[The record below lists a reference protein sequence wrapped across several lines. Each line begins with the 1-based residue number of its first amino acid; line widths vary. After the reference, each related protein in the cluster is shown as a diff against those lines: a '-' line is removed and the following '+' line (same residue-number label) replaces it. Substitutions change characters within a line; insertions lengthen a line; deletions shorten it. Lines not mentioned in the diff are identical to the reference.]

1 MRALVS
7 AVGRGGLTRIEEVDV
22 PVPRAGEALVR
33 VREFGLN
40 RADYLYLRQG
50 DSGFRPGLDG
60 AGVVAAANGEGA
72 PGVGTAVAF
81 HLPSGGAAAEW
92 VTVPV
97 DRLARIPAELP
108 LAVAAAVPLP
118 GLVAVRL
125 LEQAGPLAGTT
136 VLATGMGGG
145 VGQFI
150 IRLAVA
156 EGAAVMAM
164 AQPGLPTDHI
174 EAAGAK
180 VVHDLD
186 AIPDGSVEIVLES
199 VGGQLGSTAARKLRA
214 AGSLLWFGQSSG
226 QPMTLDFFEILRA
239 GGSLTLRQFVF
250 DADGRPGHDTREL
263 ERLLEMAAAGELPV
277 PIGHHHDWS
286 HAAGLLDDMAV
297 GRLRGK
303 AVLTVP

>member
-7 AVGRGGLTRIEEVDV
+7 AVGHGGWTSIEEVDT

-33 VREFGLN
+33 VHEFGLN
-40 RADYLYLRQG
+40 RADYLYLRRG
-50 DSGFRPGLDG
+50 VSGFRPGLDG
-60 AGVVAAANGEGA
+60 AGVVAAADGDGA
-72 PGVGTAVAF
+72 PEVGTAVAF
-81 HLPSGGAAAEW
+81 HLPSGGAAAEF
-92 VTVPV
+92 VAVPV
-97 DRLARIPAELP
+97 DRLARVPAELP

-125 LEQAGPLAGTT
+125 LELAGPLAGTT

-150 IRLAVA
+150 VRLAVA
-156 EGAAVMAM
+156 EGATVIAM
-164 AQPGLPTDHI
+164 AQPELPTDHI

-180 VVHDLD
+180 IVHDMS
-186 AIPDGSVEIVLES
+186 AIPDGSVDIVLES
-199 VGGQLGSTAARKLRA
+199 VGGQLGSAAARKLRT

-226 QPMTLDFFEILRA
+226 QPMTLDFFEMLRA

-250 DADGRPGHDTREL
+250 DADGHPEHDTREL
-263 ERLLEMAAAGELPV
+263 QRLLGMAAASELSV
-277 PIGHHHDWS
+277 PIGHHHDWT
-286 HAAGLLDDMAV
+286 HAAGLLEDMAA

-303 AVLTVP
+303 AVLTIP